1 MRVQFDPRNPQ
12 QLGGHPAAGGD
23 DIRHHKVRRQL
34 PELRKI
40 QHRHP
45 RSPLVDLGAGI
56 PVVVVCGGVE
66 PGQFDGVDAAGAGG
80 CEPFGAG
87 EQGRRVARCRKTP
100 AQRDRRKRVPG
111 VWSGDHGNAHR
122 PTLPQPASSTLGCM
136 SEQTTVENAHTVE
149 RFLYALQASDLDAAG
164 PLLAADLFYQ
174 NVGLPTIHGRKRA
187 MKLFSSLGGSSA
199 FEVKI
204 HRIAADGAAVLTE
217 RTDAL
222 IFGPLRLQFW
232 VCGVFEVHD
241 GEITLWRDYFDFFD
255 MFKATLRGLAGLLVP
270 SLKASF

>member
-1 MRVQFDPRNPQ
+1 
-12 QLGGHPAAGGD
+12 
-23 DIRHHKVRRQL
+23 
-34 PELRKI
+34 
-40 QHRHP
+40 
-45 RSPLVDLGAGI
+45 
-56 PVVVVCGGVE
+56 
-66 PGQFDGVDAAGAGG
+66 
-80 CEPFGAG
+80 
-87 EQGRRVARCRKTP
+87 
-100 AQRDRRKRVPG
+100 
-111 VWSGDHGNAHR
+111 
-122 PTLPQPASSTLGCM
+122 M
-136 SEQTTVENAHTVE
+136 SEQTTVGNAHTVE
-149 RFLYALQASDLDAAG
+149 RFLYALQDSDLDAAG
-164 PLLAADLFYQ
+164 PLLAEDLVYQ